1 MSDIGLQEESGFFR
15 EHVAEWSKDKELYRK
30 WALIKGRK
38 LIGVFDGFN
47 EAVAKGFELFGLE
60 LFLVSEIDP
69 DMTMVTT
76 TESML
81 AGFLSDS

>member
-1 MSDIGLQEESGFFR
+1 MSDAGLQEEAQFFR
-15 EHVAEWSKDKELYRK
+15 EHVLEWSKDKERYQK
-30 WALIKGRK
+30 WALVKGRR

-47 EAVAKGFELFGLE
+47 EAVAKGFELFGLD

-69 DMTMVTT
+69 DMTTVTT

>member
-1 MSDIGLQEESGFFR
+1 MSDVGLQEEFRFFQ
-15 EHVAEWSKDKELYRK
+15 EHVLEWSKDKERYRK
-30 WALIKGRK
+30 WALVKGRK
-38 LIGVFDGFN
+38 LVGVFDGFN

-69 DMTMVTT
+69 DMITVTT

-81 AGFLSDS
+81 AGFLRDS

>member
-1 MSDIGLQEESGFFR
+1 MAEVGLQEESQFFE
-15 EHVAEWSKDKELYRK
+15 EHVAEWSNDNERYRK
-30 WALIKGRK
+30 WALVKGRK

-69 DMTMVTT
+69 DMTTVTT

-81 AGFLSDS
+81 TGFLSDS